1 MKKDIRYAEAR
12 SPRMISAFNRAA
24 AGLGQEQMATESE
37 NLIPARDE
45 VTLSFLILISSNV
58 MLVVLI
64 ALQQVLI

>member
-1 MKKDIRYAEAR
+1 
-12 SPRMISAFNRAA
+12 MISAFNRAA
-24 AGLGQEQMATESE
+24 AGLGQEQTATESE